1 MAIKHKAGGAYS
13 DIVGVFHK
21 ASGVYSA
28 VQVVFCK
35 VAGVYQQVDAINA
48 SAVSASGAGSSIT
61 VTWTTAVATYSRVQ
75 FGTVSGVYTGQV
87 DDIVSA
93 VTSHSVVLDAADG
106 IVAGQ
111 SYFYRVGSSSNG
123 ISWSYSAEYSVATM
137 PPSVADFDVAASATA
152 GGWTNGQN
160 ITAITSQNS
169 AITLN
174 GTSGR
179 YPTYNSADQSM
190 RFSGTQVVSNESVT
204 AFSEIIMVVTDT
216 GTTSY
221 LFVMTADDSSNAGPY
236 IGTTNNGAQ
245 WRLNATQVNGRLSG
259 QKQIIMVRVA
269 TDIAYLRTVGSGA
282 NDFEGSTAAVGI
294 PQSFTKFSIPER
306 AGQGD
311 AGSIYVHE
319 AILCSALTAEQRTQ
333 WINLLKTKWGI

>member
-1 MAIKHKAGGAYS
+1 MTIKHKAGGAYS

-21 ASGVYSA
+21 AGGVYSA
-28 VQVVFCK
+28 VQGVFCK

-137 PPSVADFDVAASATA
+137 PPSVARFDVAASASA

-160 ITAITSQNS
+160 ITSMTSQNS
-169 AITLN
+169 ADTIT
-174 GTSGR
+174 GTGGR

-190 RFSGTQVVSNESVT
+190 RFSGTQVISNESIS
-204 AFSEIIMVVTDT
+204 AYAELIMVVTDT
-216 GTTSY
+216 GTNNFNYVSATLDSANLGVTVQTSNNSWQWY
-221 LFVMTADDSSNAGPY
+221 VAGGY
-236 IGTTNNGAQ
+236 I
-245 WRLNATQVNGRLSG
+245 NGRLSG
-259 QKQIIMVRVA
+259 QKQIILVRVA
-269 TDIAYLRTVGSGA
+269 TDTTYLRTVGSGA
-282 NDFEGSTAAVGI
+282 NDFEGSRASAGV
-294 PQSFTKFSIPER
+294 PQSFTKFCLPDRSN
-306 AGQGD
+306 QGN
-311 AGSIYVHE
+311 APNIIIHE
-319 AILCSALTAEQRTQ
+319 AVLCPALTAGQRTQ